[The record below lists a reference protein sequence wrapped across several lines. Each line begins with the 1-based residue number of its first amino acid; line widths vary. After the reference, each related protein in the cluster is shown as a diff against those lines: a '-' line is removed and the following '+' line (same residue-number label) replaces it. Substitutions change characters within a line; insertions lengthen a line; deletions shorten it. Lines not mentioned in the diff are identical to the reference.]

1 MLLIKY
7 NRRHIKV
14 TELFT
19 NVSKVAKDI
28 AELSWKLASVQ
39 KDPLNAANFLD
50 NVTNYYSNLL
60 TKDEIEYLRFYFNM
74 KLEMMKE

>member
-1 MLLIKY
+1 M
-7 NRRHIKV
+7 

-39 KDPLNAANFLD
+39 KDPLHAANFLD
-50 NVTNYYSNLL
+50 NITNYYSNLL
-60 TKDEIEYLRFYFNM
+60 TEDEIEYLRFYFNI

>member
-1 MLLIKY
+1 M
-7 NRRHIKV
+7 

-19 NVSKVAKDI
+19 NVGAVAKKI
-28 AELSWKLASVQ
+28 AETAWQLASIQ
-39 KDPLNAANFLD
+39 KDPWDAATFLD

-60 TKDEIEYLRFYFNM
+60 TEEEVEYLRFYFSM

>member
-1 MLLIKY
+1 M
-7 NRRHIKV
+7 

-19 NVSKVAKDI
+19 NVSTVAKKI
-28 AELSWKLASVQ
+28 AETAWQLASIQ
-39 KDPLNAANFLD
+39 KDPLDAATFLD

-60 TKDEIEYLRFYFNM
+60 TEEEIEYLRFYFSM

>member
-1 MLLIKY
+1 M
-7 NRRHIKV
+7 

>member
-1 MLLIKY
+1 M
-7 NRRHIKV
+7 

-39 KDPLNAANFLD
+39 KNPLNAANFLD

-60 TKDEIEYLRFYFNM
+60 TEDEIEYLRFYFNM
-74 KLEMMKE
+74 KLEMMKK

>member
-1 MLLIKY
+1 M
-7 NRRHIKV
+7 

-60 TKDEIEYLRFYFNM
+60 TEDEIEYLRFYFNM

>member
-1 MLLIKY
+1 M
-7 NRRHIKV
+7 

-19 NVSKVAKDI
+19 NVGAVAKKI
-28 AELSWKLASVQ
+28 AETAWKLASTQ
-39 KDPLNAANFLD
+39 KDPLRAATFLD

-60 TKDEIEYLRFYFNM
+60 TEEEIEYLRFYFSM